1 MRRPLML
8 LLFATCVGLSPIASQ
23 EAAPTLTLAQCMAQ
37 ALAEGSDSRILARN
51 LDLARAQYKLS
62 LAQASFSLS
71 GSLGE
76 SATDGFG
83 NAALLSENS
92 LGAGFAQSPQ
102 AGLSLASPMTS
113 LSLNSNPYIG
123 ASPLAEAF
131 PAFSSLFP
139 PGPTGTVGLGFSQVL
154 WNGYPGGLARAGTR
168 KGLLA
173 LQSQE
178 LSGMAGRSNI
188 VSALSQAYFAMLAS
202 QDDLVA
208 KKEVRAQQDSLLV
221 QITSSFAIGLANEVD
236 RRSAEINAR
245 SAAIEERNAENAL
258 RTARSRLAQLLGR
271 GRDFSFMVAEEEDPM
286 IPVASAEEA
295 IAEAL
300 RRRVELK
307 QVDLSRQSAAIDR
320 ALILGQRTPSISVNG
335 GVNLIYQWQGSAT
348 AGQGS
353 LGAKVSI
360 PVLDSGAA
368 AHQLE
373 ANGIQDEE
381 LALQAEQLR
390 TKISTDVEEAFDLVQ
405 IQLQR
410 LETAKLSSERSE
422 LRLRL
427 RQTELSFGTA
437 KNQDL
442 LDAAVEYANAKSALS
457 AARRSA
463 HMAVLQLR
471 DLMGY

>member
-1 MRRPLML
+1 MRTIRGICL
-8 LLFATCVGLSPIASQ
+8 LWAILQLIQLTAQENPPPVLS
-23 EAAPTLTLAQCMAQ
+23 LAQCVEQ
-37 ALAEGSDSRILARN
+37 ALSLGSENRILRRN
-51 LDLARAQYKLS
+51 VDLARAQYKLS
-62 LAQASFSLS
+62 LAQTSFSLS

-76 SATDGFG
+76 STTYGFG
-83 NAALLSENS
+83 NTALLGANS
-92 LGAGFAQSPQ
+92 LGADFAQSPQ

-113 LSLNSNPYIG
+113 LSLNSSPYIES
-123 ASPLAEAF
+123 SP
-131 PAFSSLFP
+131 FSAIV
-139 PGPTGTVGLGFSQVL
+139 PGLSKLYPTGTIGLGFNQVL

-178 LSGMAGRSNI
+178 LSAEAGTSNI
-188 VSALSQAYFAMLAS
+188 VSALSLAYFAMLAS
-202 QDDLVA
+202 QNDLAA

-221 QITSSFAIGLANEVD
+221 QIRSSFDIGLANEVD
-236 RRSAEINAR
+236 RRSAEINALN
-245 SAAIEERNAENAL
+245 AAIEERNAGNAL
-258 RTARSRLAQLLGR
+258 RTARERLAQALGKS
-271 GRDFSFMVAEEEDPM
+271 RDFSFSVAEEEDPG

-307 QVDLSRQSAAIDR
+307 QVGLSRQAAAIDR
-320 ALILGQRTPSISVNG
+320 AIIRGQRTPSISVNG

-353 LGAKVSI
+353 LGAKVTI

-381 LALQAEQLR
+381 FGIQADQLR
-390 TKISTDVEEAFDLVQ
+390 ARIATDVEEAFNLAQ

-410 LETAKLSSERSE
+410 LETAKLTAERSE
-422 LRLRL
+422 LRLKL
-427 RQTELSFGTA
+427 RQIELSFGTA

-442 LDAAVEYANAKSALS
+442 LDAAVEYANTRSALT
-457 AARRSA
+457 AARRSV

-471 DLMGY
+471 NLMGY